1 MAGEVLPSSG
11 KPNKI
16 VYGGETLID
25 LTADTVTPGTLKQ
38 GVTAHA
44 ADGSRIT
51 GTMAPPEPVQESD
64 INFYDYDGTLLHA
77 WSLAELQSKTELP
90 ELPTQPG
97 LICQGWNWTLAEL
110 KAQNSEMD
118 VGANYITNDG
128 KTRIYVRLTALHKT
142 LAVNLGMNGTATV
155 DWGDGSEPDTLT
167 GTGGANVK
175 TPVHEYAAVGDY
187 MISITVTGSA
197 NIPGVSKVPDTTK
210 TLSSALLY
218 ETADNIGWATT
229 NLVKKIEL
237 GANISLGNYAFGQM
251 SQMDEISIPV
261 HIRTSVYI
269 FNKCEG
275 LSCVVIPHGETNL
288 DIACLAFTEALKVVP
303 LPGTLTTLG
312 ASCLLETGVF
322 KRILLPKAISVISS
336 NGLST
341 NVFIQEFKAFGPLTR
356 LNGQCFRN
364 NRNCAVYDFTACTS
378 VPILDGLKCF
388 EGVPS
393 NYEFRVPASLL
404 SAWKSATNW
413 AEYAPHIVG
422 V

>member
-1 MAGEVLPSSG
+1 MKKVLTSG
-11 KPNKI
+11 GKA
-16 VYGGETLID
+16 VLVGGK
-25 LTADTVTPGTLKQ
+25 AMVGSVTN
-38 GVTAHA
+38 
-44 ADGSRIT
+44 
-51 GTMAPPEPVQESD
+51 EPVQESD

-77 WSLAELQSKTELP
+77 WSLAELQGKTELP

-110 KAQNSEMD
+110 KNQNSEMD
-118 VGANYITNDG
+118 VGANYITDDG
-128 KTRIYVRLTALHKT
+128 KTRIYVRTTTRDRT
-142 LAVNLGMNGTATV
+142 LAVNLDLNGTATV

-167 GTGGANVK
+167 GTGAASVK
-175 TPVHEYAAVGDY
+175 TPLHEYAATGDY
-187 MISITVTGSA
+187 MISIAITGSA

-237 GANISLGNYAFGQM
+237 GANISLGDYAFGQM

-261 HIRTSVYI
+261 HIRTTVYT
-269 FNKCEG
+269 FNRCEA
-275 LSCVVIPHGETNL
+275 LRFVTIPHGETKL
-288 DIACLAFTEALKVVP
+288 EIACLAFTEGLAGVS
-303 LPGTLTTLG
+303 LPGTLTTLK
-312 ASCLLETGVF
+312 ASCLLETGTF
-322 KRILLPKAISVISS
+322 KRILLPKAISVIPG

-341 NVFIQEFKAFGPLTR
+341 NLFIQEFKAFGPLTQ

-364 NRNCAVYDFTACTS
+364 NRGCAVYDFTACTS
-378 VPILDGLKCF
+378 VPILDGLSCF
-388 EGVPS
+388 TGVPA